1 MSTTEFLA
9 QAAQA
14 APRRRRS
21 RPRPFN
27 GGHLVSLVL
36 AVLAGIAVLA
46 SLQGRAATRVVAIT
60 TRSVPAGALLTQAD
74 VRTVTMRATDAAAV
88 TGLLSP
94 RGVIGRFAAVPLV
107 AGAPITQTETEAG
120 GPAGAGLGQMSVSV
134 PLADADGGDIVA
146 GDRVDLVQAN
156 ANGPS
161 ANGPSATYV
170 AQGLLVLSVSSGPSP
185 ASPLGASSTASYFLV
200 VAVGKLTA
208 LRVAGALADSGQNSL
223 QVVRSTGEGPAASPA
238 YVPRGSAGA
247 GLASAAR

>member
-1 MSTTEFLA
+1 M
-9 QAAQA
+9 
-14 APRRRRS
+14 
-21 RPRPFN
+21 
-27 GGHLVSLVL
+27 SLVL

-46 SLQGRAATRVVAIT
+46 SLQGRAATRLVAIT

-88 TGLLSP
+88 AGLLSP

-161 ANGPSATYV
+161 ATYV
-170 AQGLLVLSVSSGPSP
+170 AQGLLVLSVSSGPSA
-185 ASPLGASSTASYFLV
+185 ASPLAASSTASYFLV

-208 LRVAGALADSGQNSL
+208 LRVAAALADSGQNSL
-223 QVVRSTGEGPAASPA
+223 QVVRSTGEGPAASPTASPA